1 MASVIDKANS
11 AKVSICYDI
20 KYSELQELYELM
32 KTDRFG
38 ALVVA
43 FRYGYLKGT
52 RATKAQQKATNK
64 KGE

>member
-1 MASVIDKANS
+1 MTSVIDKANS
-11 AKVSICYDI
+11 AKVNMRYAI
-20 KYSELQELYELM
+20 KYSELQERYELL

-38 ALVVA
+38 ALVPA

-52 RATKAQQKATNK
+52 RATRAQQKAMNK

>member
-11 AKVSICYDI
+11 AKVNMRYAI
-20 KYSELQELYELM
+20 KYSELQELYELL

-38 ALVVA
+38 ALVSA

>member
-11 AKVSICYDI
+11 AKVNIRYAI
-20 KYSELQELYELM
+20 KYSELQELYELL
-32 KTDRFG
+32 KNDRFG
-38 ALVVA
+38 ALVAA

-52 RATKAQQKATNK
+52 RATKAQQKAMNK